1 MLKKIDLPPVWA
13 LGSALVSYLLARY
26 LPIYSFEGLLSGWV
40 ATALPVALVVAGFS
54 LAVWAALWFRRKS
67 TAIEPRRIPSALVVE
82 GPYRLTRNPMYSG
95 LALVLL
101 GLSIWFGA
109 VSGFVGP
116 VGFVLI
122 ITKRFIE
129 KEEAVLREEFGEAP
143 DSYLRA
149 TRQWLY

>member
-1 MLKKIDLPPVWA
+1 MLKKIDIPPVWT
-13 LGSALVSYLLARY
+13 LGFAIVSYLLARN
-26 LPIYSFEGLLSGWV
+26 LPIYSFDGLLSGWV
-40 ATALPVALVVAGFS
+40 GSALPIALVAAGILLVLWS
-54 LAVWAALWFRRKS
+54 ALWFRRKS
-67 TAIEPRRIPSALVVE
+67 TTIEPHRTPTALIVE
-82 GPYRLTRNPMYSG
+82 GPYRLSRNPIYSG
-95 LALVLL
+95 MALVLL

-109 VSGFVGP
+109 ISGFVGP

-129 KEEAVLREEFGEAP
+129 KEEAVLRREFGEQA